1 MSSIFVLGLLAV
13 SLGAEAT
20 SNPAKIKLTSRKI
33 TSARS
38 SSSSQKRGSLPA
50 SVPLADFFRGT
61 DLQCVVR
68 MDGRGMFHQL
78 TFFQMVW

>member
-1 MSSIFVLGLLAV
+1 MLSIFALGLLAV

-20 SNPAKIKLTSRKI
+20 SNSAKIKLTSRKI

-38 SSSSQKRGSLPA
+38 SSASQKRGFSPA
-50 SVPLADFFRGT
+50 NVPLADFFLGT

-68 MDGRGMFHQL
+68 MDGRGMSHRL
-78 TFFQMVW
+78 TSFQMVW